1 MGNPSSLFAQLEVK
15 LNRLPETVNSAFDE
29 LAPIISGNG
38 KILFFVRGNHPENRG
53 YHLKNND
60 QSSRTKKEIRRQ
72 KRPDQDIWYSEYVN
86 GAWTPAKNLEFPIN
100 GEEFG
105 VICGT
110 NHEGT
115 KIYLTHREID
125 VRRNDTL
132 YYYGPALLEKQADGT
147 WSGLQPIQVEG
158 LSEMEVDP
166 DQSHFYFHL
175 STDEQH
181 LFLSYHPEGEE
192 NEEDLFYAKKQGNG
206 FAKPVALTSLNSKG
220 YETAPFL
227 SKDGRKL
234 YFASNRD
241 DSEEEGERGNNADI
255 YVSERQGDDWTKW
268 SAPKKMDG
276 PYEAL
281 NSGKFDAY
289 LVLHNEEDIE
299 DFGFFASNR
308 DARMADIYAFDLIRR
323 YNLEVLVVDGRTNEP
338 LKTTIGQLTKSGNLQ
353 NPKTSD
359 GQKFNYAFEG
369 PGALG
374 EYRFVADATNYR
386 DTSITF
392 TLEEYQKK
400 VIVPL
405 FREQDLINVT
415 VPEFTVYYEFDR
427 FDKIYTYPITPND
440 SLDLLAQGITEA
452 EKKALTQQLSLL
464 KIALEKNPGE
474 KIYLR
479 GHADF
484 IGNTDKNIILSKN
497 RINTVRKFLQRLG
510 IPDDRIREDLVVAL
524 GEGESVQ
531 DADDVTRAS
540 NRKVEIFRAER
551 SGREN
556 QNP

>member
-1 MGNPSSLFAQLEVK
+1 M
-15 LNRLPETVNSAFDE
+15 RLM
-29 LAPIISGNG
+29 
-38 KILFFVRGNHPENRG
+38 
-53 YHLKNND
+53 
-60 QSSRTKKEIRRQ
+60 
-72 KRPDQDIWYSEYVN
+72 YVVTIPYTTT
-86 GAWTPAKNLEFPIN
+86 A
-100 GEEFG
+100 
-105 VICGT
+105 
-110 NHEGT
+110 
-115 KIYLTHREID
+115 R
-125 VRRNDTL
+125 
-132 YYYGPALLEKQADGT
+132 LLEKQADGT

-158 LSEMEVDP
+158 LSEMEAAP

-175 STDEQH
+175 SFDEQH
-181 LFLSYHPEGEE
+181 LFLSYHPKGGE

-206 FAKPVALTSLNSKG
+206 FAKPVALTSLNSLG

-241 DSEEEGERGNNADI
+241 DLEGNNADI
-255 YVSERQGDDWTKW
+255 YVSERQGNDWTKW
-268 SAPKKMDG
+268 SAPQKMDG

-289 LVLHNEEDIE
+289 LVLHNEGDIE
-299 DFGFFASNR
+299 NFGFFASNR

-369 PGALG
+369 PGVLG

-386 DTSITF
+386 DTIISF
-392 TLEEYQKK
+392 TIALEEYQKK

-405 FREQDLINVT
+405 FREKKIEDIT

-427 FDKIYTYPITPND
+427 FDKIYTYPITPQD
-440 SLDLLAQGITEA
+440 SLDLLAQGILA
-452 EKKALTQQLSLL
+452 SEKLALMNKFDSL
-464 KIALEKNPGE
+464 KRALEANPAE

-497 RINTVRKFLQRLG
+497 RINTVRKFLQSLG
-510 IPDDRIREDLVVAL
+510 IPNDRIREDLVVAL

-556 QNP
+556 PNP